1 MTSKQIERYRSELIQ
16 LLKQPPSQDRLNAL
30 LKLAQSV
37 GASIIKMEPTPSV
50 YSQNAITELE
60 IVNGIHYALQTAS
73 MINMAETA
81 ARSYWIAL
89 VASLIALLSAA
100 AAWVAVFVQILGN
113 MKQLYL

>member
-1 MTSKQIERYRSELIQ
+1 MTPKELQNCQKQLQS
-16 LLKQPPSQDRLNAL
+16 LLSNRKASGNEYDDLAI
-30 LKLAQSV
+30 KLGVCCDPDPAV
-37 GASIIKMEPTPSV
+37 IATR
-50 YSQNAITELE
+50 
-60 IVNGIHYALQTAS
+60 IHQALQTAS

-100 AAWVAVFVQILGN
+100 AAWVAVFVQIIGN

>member
-1 MTSKQIERYRSELIQ
+1 MTPKELKKCQSDLQMILSGPTVVEDKSKEVRLSELAQKVGVCCLMAEGYNASPAVLAERIQ
-16 LLKQPPSQDRLNAL
+16 Q
-30 LKLAQSV
+30 
-37 GASIIKMEPTPSV
+37 
-50 YSQNAITELE
+50 
-60 IVNGIHYALQTAS
+60 ALQTVS

-100 AAWVAVFVQILGN
+100 AAWVAVFVQIVGN

>member
-1 MTSKQIERYRSELIQ
+1 MSPKEIRRFRCQ
-16 LLKQPPSQDRLNAL
+16 LDEILKQENLASRLKPL
-30 LKLAQSV
+30 QELAHKV
-37 GASIIKMEPTPSV
+37 GASVCRMEDA
-50 YSQNAITELE
+50 QNRISELE
-60 IVNGIHYALQTAS
+60 VVNGVHHALQTAS
-73 MINMAETA
+73 MINMAEAA

>member
-1 MTSKQIERYRSELIQ
+1 MTTKEMNRYRS
-16 LLKQPPSQDRLNAL
+16 RLVDL
-30 LKLAQSV
+30 TTK
-37 GASIIKMEPTPSV
+37 
-50 YSQNAITELE
+50 Y
-60 IVNGIHYALQTAS
+60 VNLSSDGLTAS

-100 AAWVAVFVQILGN
+100 AAWVAVFVQIVGN

>member
-1 MTSKQIERYRSELIQ
+1 MTSNELRICQNQ
-16 LLKQPPSQDRLNAL
+16 LHKLLSDRKASGNDYAD
-30 LKLAQSV
+30 LAAKV
-37 GASIIKMEPTPSV
+37 GVWCDSDPEVMA
-50 YSQNAITELE
+50 NR
-60 IVNGIHYALQTAS
+60 IHQALQTAS

-100 AAWVAVFVQILGN
+100 AAWVAVFVQIVGN

>member
-1 MTSKQIERYRSELIQ
+1 MTQKELKQYQNELVELRKNSLSGKQIDSLLELAS
-16 LLKQPPSQDRLNAL
+16 K
-30 LKLAQSV
+30 V
-37 GASIIKMEPTPSV
+37 GAPV
-50 YSQNAITELE
+50 TELVPDSRYT
-60 IVNGIHYALQTAS
+60 ITDVVNGIQQALQTAS

-100 AAWVAVFVQILGN
+100 AAWVAVFVQIVGN

>member
-1 MTSKQIERYRSELIQ
+1 MTTKEMNRYRS
-16 LLKQPPSQDRLNAL
+16 RLVDLTTKYVNL
-30 LKLAQSV
+30 SSDGL
-37 GASIIKMEPTPSV
+37 
-50 YSQNAITELE
+50 TELSELAKQVGVSPRDIHSATPAAQIIQE
-60 IVNGIHYALQTAS
+60 IHQALQTAS

-100 AAWVAVFVQILGN
+100 AAWVAVFVQIVGN

>member
-1 MTSKQIERYRSELIQ
+1 MTTKEMNRYRSRLVDLTKKYDKLSPEGIDELSELAHQVGVSPRDVESRAADLIQ
-16 LLKQPPSQDRLNAL
+16 Q
-30 LKLAQSV
+30 
-37 GASIIKMEPTPSV
+37 
-50 YSQNAITELE
+50 
-60 IVNGIHYALQTAS
+60 IHQALQTAS